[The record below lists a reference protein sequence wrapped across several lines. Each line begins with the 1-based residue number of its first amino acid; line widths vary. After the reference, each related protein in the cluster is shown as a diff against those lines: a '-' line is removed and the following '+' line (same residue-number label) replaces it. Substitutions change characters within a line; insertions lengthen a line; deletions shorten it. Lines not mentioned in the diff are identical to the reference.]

1 MVVSFVLRPLGT
13 VLLKNTLILI
23 SVENKSEI
31 AAGKC
36 EHGRRYVKFSGA
48 WRHWRRRVA
57 AISDGPE
64 QLED

>member
-1 MVVSFVLRPLGT
+1 M
-13 VLLKNTLILI
+13 KNTLILI

>member
-13 VLLKNTLILI
+13 VLLQNTLILI

-36 EHGRRYVKFSGA
+36 EYGRRYVKFSGA
-48 WRHWRRRVA
+48 WRQCSHR
-57 AISDGPE
+57 
-64 QLED
+64 